1 MLLKNLVIFL
11 VHRRIGGL
19 ENTNNVLDGVKSVH
33 RRIGGLENCLP
44 SQSCALLVHRRIGGL
59 EITAQ

>member
-19 ENTNNVLDGVKSVH
+19 E
-33 RRIGGLENCLP
+33 IGWNAVNH
-44 SQSCALLVHRRIGGL
+44 QTLVHRRIGGL
-59 EITAQ
+59 EKRCEAMGA